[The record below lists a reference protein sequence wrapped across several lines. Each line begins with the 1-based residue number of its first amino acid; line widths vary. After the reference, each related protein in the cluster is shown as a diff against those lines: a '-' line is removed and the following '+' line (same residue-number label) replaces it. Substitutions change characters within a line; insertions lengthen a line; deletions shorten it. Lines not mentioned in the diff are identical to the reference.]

1 MRVNIVRCPQEGIN
15 RGSFNARRKVLRC
28 QIQGMRCNGM
38 STCCDDLDDAVMPD
52 KRLLIL
58 TAGMITVSWKSR
70 IFLSGGCFSENM
82 KNTPNATTTN
92 SVVFYE
98 KGAAGESANQ
108 SRS

>member
-1 MRVNIVRCPQEGIN
+1 MRSNV
-15 RGSFNARRKVLRC
+15 K
-28 QIQGMRCNGM
+28 
-38 STCCDDLDDAVMPD
+38 STCCEDLDIVVMLD
-52 KRLLIL
+52 KRLFIL
-58 TAGMITVSWKSR
+58 TAGVITVSWKSR